1 MARTGVDDGNLV
13 FERSPREKIGVAFC
27 PLCVTDGH
35 ADNMSGTSGP
45 S

>member
-13 FERSPREKIGVAFC
+13 FERSQIGVAFC

-35 ADNMSGTSGP
+35 ADNMSGTSAP